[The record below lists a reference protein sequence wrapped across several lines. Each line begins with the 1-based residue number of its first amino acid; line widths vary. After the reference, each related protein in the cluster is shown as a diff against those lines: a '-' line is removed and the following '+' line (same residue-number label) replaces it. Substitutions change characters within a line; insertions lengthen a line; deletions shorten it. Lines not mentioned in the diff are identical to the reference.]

1 MNIETLLSTIMN
13 NMGTTPK
20 AEQSLPASLSLSDYL
35 PQGIE
40 LKAGQVVVLNIDSS
54 GQMLLATND
63 GRQTVLPSALLQVGK
78 NVQINAPAVLEA
90 KVSNSQNNNIQ
101 LQINTINNQTPQQ
114 YLRATNQTGGTAN
127 ISEAI
132 IKDISG
138 GGNIPLSS
146 VNLREAVASYV
157 TKLPLPPQQ
166 KNELLSVLQ
175 QVEVKVQVNTLQT
188 NEGNA
193 GPAVFSG
200 GENIQAS
207 LQKTVAET
215 ALQLTPQLG
224 DKSPLA
230 QSAATQNIASAVA
243 DKLQPL
249 VGQTFAAEV
258 IPGNQTITFKTP
270 LGNIQPDIPIQ
281 LPESVIPEMEIAA
294 ILVQDFNHQTQPL
307 TVADKIQKALQHI
320 KAQNPQ
326 LYPKIA
332 AHLPADNT
340 QMLSNM
346 SSFVKAA
353 AKGDIRQWLG
363 TEVVNQLESQ
373 GAQGRE
379 ILSDFQNILQ
389 SSNKQTPAWRIVEI
403 PYYAENRIE
412 TIRLAIKQ
420 YPDDE
425 DNTEDPRQK
434 FGTRFVVDTNFTRLG
449 AFQFDGFSI
458 AKEHRFD
465 LIIRTERSVG
475 NDLCAN
481 IMQLFKTTLNDVGYV
496 GNIKINLKENF
507 IKISENNTEDKF
519 LSQDLF
525 I

>member
-1 MNIETLLSTIMN
+1 M
-13 NMGTTPK
+13 PK
-20 AEQSLPASLSLSDYL
+20 AEQSLPASLSLADYL

-40 LKAGQVVVLNIDSS
+40 LKAGQVVILNIDSN
-54 GQMLLATND
+54 GQMLLTTTDGKQAT
-63 GRQTVLPSALLQVGK
+63 LPSELLQIGK
-78 NVQINAPAVLEA
+78 SVQINAPAVLEA

-114 YLRATNQTGGTAN
+114 YLRATNQAVSSPN

-146 VNLREAVASYV
+146 VNLREAVAPYV
-157 TKLPLPPQQ
+157 AKLPLPPQQ

-175 QVEVKVQVNTLQT
+175 QVEVKIQVNTLQT
-188 NEGNA
+188 NEGVGQTA
-193 GPAVFSG
+193 FSG

-215 ALQLTPQLG
+215 ALQLPSQLG
-224 DKSPLA
+224 DKSPVE
-230 QSAATQNIASAVA
+230 QSVTMQNIASSVA

-258 IPGNQTITFKTP
+258 IPGDQTIAFKTP
-270 LGNIQPDIPIQ
+270 LGNIQPDIPVQ

-294 ILVQDFNHQTQPL
+294 ILVQDFNPQTQPL

-320 KAQNPQ
+320 KTQNPQ

-346 SSFVKAA
+346 NSFVKAA

-363 TEVVNQLESQ
+363 AEVVNQLESQ

-425 DNTEDPRQK
+425 DNAEDPRQK